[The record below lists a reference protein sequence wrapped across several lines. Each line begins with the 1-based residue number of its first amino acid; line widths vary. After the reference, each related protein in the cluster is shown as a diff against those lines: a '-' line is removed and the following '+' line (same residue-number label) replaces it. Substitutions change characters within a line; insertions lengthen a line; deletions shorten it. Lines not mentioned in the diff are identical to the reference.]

1 MGVRLTDWAQDGKM
15 EDTRYSAKEVDNG
28 QNAGTDRDN
37 VRGVGD
43 AERGAHG
50 GRQETASE
58 RGIGQDRTGVCGKQ
72 ISFGSR
78 STAKQSRLIEIL
90 GIPLGNDPAF
100 CCEYTTIRPCRKTD
114 PRRRSAGTSFP
125 PCMTC
130 TQGSRSR
137 RRIRP
142 PSPLPQGFP
151 CRQPPPSSCR
161 PLWSTLTPKAVRD
174 IL

>member
-1 MGVRLTDWAQDGKM
+1 M
-15 EDTRYSAKEVDNG
+15 EDTRYSAKEVDNS
-28 QNAGTDRDN
+28 QKAETDRDD
-37 VRGVGD
+37 VQGVGD

-58 RGIGQDRTGVCGKQ
+58 GGIEQDRTGVCGNQ

-78 STAKQSRLIEIL
+78 STAEQSRSIEIL

-100 CCEYTTIRPCRKTD
+100 CCGRTTIRPCRKTD
-114 PRRRSAGTSFP
+114 PRMRSAGVGFP
-125 PCMTC
+125 PCTTC
-130 TQGSRSR
+130 TQGIRSR

-151 CRQPPPSSCR
+151 CRRPPPSSCR
-161 PLWSTLTPKAVRD
+161 PLWRTLTPKAVRD